1 MNIFNVIE
9 KSYLMSLL
17 NRVQKRIFNR
27 DDNNKDMEY
36 NTSCA
41 NLDTQCLW
49 DNASLFINIGSVF
62 MCSDRLNRGLLES
75 LMEWDLYGPTVK
87 VIVCLFITSNRVFFF
102 NVFVL
107 WRLVPLQK
115 CFM

>member
-1 MNIFNVIE
+1 MPLF
-9 KSYLMSLL
+9 

-27 DDNNKDMEY
+27 NDNNKDMEY

-49 DNASLFINIGSVF
+49 DNASVFIDIGSVF

-75 LMEWDLYGPTVK
+75 LMEWDLYGPTVL
-87 VIVCLFITSNRVFFF
+87 VMCAFLLRQTAVF
-102 NVFVL
+102 
-107 WRLVPLQK
+107 
-115 CFM
+115 